1 VEKIRNPFESNQI
14 HSIIVRFDTSKLI
27 PDVSG
32 YILKYHP
39 LSEIYTIQQIA

>member
-1 VEKIRNPFESNQI
+1 MYN
-14 HSIIVRFDTSKLI
+14 IIVCFDKNKLI

-39 LSEIYTIQQIA
+39 LSETCSIQQITRLQLETIS